1 MTWHP
6 LILAVIALHV
16 VGLALLGGAA
26 LKAIRLVAGWEPASA
41 SAKQLALE
49 RAAEGASVQAG
60 AAFAA
65 FVAAALVLVGAI
77 ATALP
82 TLVPGAMCGTGVL
95 AAMQG
100 LGERALAT
108 QGIALGVF
116 VVWRELDRLDRSRP
130 EAPLA
135 TASARALLVTLAA
148 QGVASWATLQA
159 LLSLDTHRPVD
170 CCSVVY
176 AGVGGGAAGATHAG
190 RWLVGL
196 VWLAGLGALV
206 VVTLALVIRSRP
218 RARLAIVLFA
228 VTSAA
233 WVVPATLA
241 LVRVLAAYR
250 YEVLSHECPWC
261 LFLAEHRFAGY
272 GLFGALAV
280 VALEAVAALTASRAS
295 AAAPA
300 TADAAS
306 RRVRAAGVR
315 VAAATVIF
323 AVLAGWPAVSW
334 FARFGVWMHSD
345 LRGPRNENDDGLVG
359 YTTCR
364 AEWKQRAVDE
374 AEWEK
379 GTASAAPPTQRGRG
393 RERRLDGR
401 GLQSPPPASSPSA
414 SSRTAGCPLGSS
426 VDTANVAPANAT
438 EPHRHAPTPPAWN
451 STPESSEPTRRPP
464 AFAM

>member
-60 AAFAA
+60 AALAA

-108 QGIALGVF
+108 QGIALGAF

-206 VVTLALVIRSRP
+206 VVTLALVIRTRP

-323 AVLAGWPAVSW
+323 AVLAGWPAVAW
-334 FARFGVWMHSD
+334 FARFGVWMHVGATVE
-345 LRGPRNENDDGLVG
+345 RG
-359 YTTCR
+359 
-364 AEWKQRAVDE
+364 
-374 AEWEK
+374 
-379 GTASAAPPTQRGRG
+379 GTNARVPTTQRPRWLGIARSSWG
-393 RERRLDGR
+393 QPSGSTRSGSTLQKPDADRLALFD
-401 GLQSPPPASSPSA
+401 AA
-414 SSRTAGCPLGSS
+414 
-426 VDTANVAPANAT
+426 
-438 EPHRHAPTPPAWN
+438 
-451 STPESSEPTRRPP
+451 
-464 AFAM
+464 